1 MKWKFENID
10 VIFTCNEDDFERTS
24 NYSRN
29 KLKTDDKIIII
40 IDNPIVHVDGSDST
54 DISTSKH
61 SRNKINTN
69 DRIIIIDG
77 ANIDGNDSTD
87 TESDICESSEDIVD
101 TDKHKPRRKATKVSD
116 MPAVLDD
123 NDSIDN

>member
-10 VIFTCNEDDFERTS
+10 VIFSCHEDDFERTS

-40 IDNPIVHVDGSDST
+40 DNPIVHVDGNNST

-61 SRNKINTN
+61 SRNKLNTN
-69 DRIIIIDG
+69 DKIIIIDG
-77 ANIDGNDSTD
+77 ANIDGNDSTHI
-87 TESDICESSEDIVD
+87 ESDICESSEDIVNS
-101 TDKHKPRRKATKVSD
+101 DKHKPRRKASKMSD
-116 MPAVLDD
+116 MPTILD
-123 NDSIDN
+123 NDDSIIE

>member
-10 VIFTCNEDDFERTS
+10 IIFTCNEEDFERTS

-29 KLKTDDKIIII
+29 KLKTDD
-40 IDNPIVHVDGSDST
+40 
-54 DISTSKH
+54 
-61 SRNKINTN
+61 
-69 DRIIIIDG
+69 RIIIIDS

-87 TESDICESSEDIVD
+87 IESDICESSEDIVN

-116 MPAVLDD
+116 VPAVLDD

>member
-10 VIFTCNEDDFERTS
+10 IVFSCHEDDFERTS

-40 IDNPIVHVDGSDST
+40 DTPIVNGSDST

-61 SRNKINTN
+61 SRNKINTD

-77 ANIDGNDSTD
+77 ANIDGNDSTHI
-87 TESDICESSEDIVD
+87 ESDICESSEDIVN
-101 TDKHKPRRKATKVSD
+101 TDKHKPRRKTAKVSD
-116 MPAVLDD
+116 MPTILD
-123 NDSIDN
+123 NDDSIIE

>member
-10 VIFTCNEDDFERTS
+10 VIFSCHEDDFERTS

-29 KLKTDDKIIII
+29 KLNTNDKIIII
-40 IDNPIVHVDGSDST
+40 IDNPIVHVDGNNST

-61 SRNKINTN
+61 SRNKINTD

-77 ANIDGNDSTD
+77 ANIDGNDSTNP
-87 TESDICESSEDIVD
+87 ESDICESSEDIVN
-101 TDKHKPRRKATKVSD
+101 TDKHKPRRKASKVSD
-116 MPAVLDD
+116 VPTVLDND
-123 NDSIDN
+123 DSIIE

>member
-10 VIFTCNEDDFERTS
+10 IVFSCNEDDFERTS

-29 KLKTDDKIIII
+29 KLKTDDRIIII

-61 SRNKINTN
+61 SRNKLKT
-69 DRIIIIDG
+69 DDKIIIIDD
-77 ANIDGNDSTD
+77 ANIHGNDSTNI
-87 TESDICESSEDIVD
+87 ESDICESSEDIVN

-116 MPAVLDD
+116 VPTILD
-123 NDSIDN
+123 NDDSIIE